1 MTNVSDIYKDIAD
14 RTNGDIYIGVVGP
27 VRTGKSTFIKKFMDE
42 LVIPNIQDENSKIR
56 ATDELPQSAAGRTVM
71 TTEPK
76 FIPNEAVNITLSGN
90 VKMRVKMID
99 CVGYVVDGAMGLE
112 EDDRP
117 RMVMTPWSQE
127 PMPFEKAA
135 QIGTRKVICEHSTIG
150 ILVTTDASIG
160 EIEREKFEPVE
171 KQVVQELKEQ
181 NKPFVIVLNSATPQ
195 NIETIEL
202 ANSMEKEYGVP
213 VALVNC
219 LELDVSD
226 IKKILEMCLFEFPV
240 CEIRVKMPSWISALD
255 NEHILKSRIFE
266 GVSEK
271 ARTVS
276 KISDINESFQDVT
289 EEDFGTSLVVDSI
302 DLAKGRANIELIAPD
317 ELFYRILGD
326 ETGFEIDGKESLIK
340 IMSEL
345 SVSKRKYDKF
355 QEALKQ
361 VEETGYGIVT
371 PSVEDLT
378 LEEPEIVK
386 QAGGYGVKL
395 RASAP
400 SIHMMKANVK
410 AEVSP
415 IVGSEKQSEDMV
427 KFLLKEFEQDPTK
440 IWESN
445 MFGKTLHELVN
456 EGLNSKLSHMPYEAQ
471 MKLCDTLGKIINDG
485 SNGLI
490 CILL

>member
-219 LELDVSD
+219 LELDVTD

>member
-1 MTNVSDIYKDIAD
+1 MDNTADIYKDIAD

-27 VRTGKSTFIKKFMDE
+27 VRTGKSTFIKKFMDV
-42 LVIPNIQDENSKIR
+42 LVIPNIQDQNSKIR
-56 ATDELPQSAAGRTVM
+56 ATDELPQSASGRTVM

-76 FIPNEAVNITLSGN
+76 FIPNKAVNISLDGN
-90 VKMRVKMID
+90 VNMRVKMID
-99 CVGYVVDGAMGLE
+99 CVGYVVEGAMGIQ
-112 EDDRP
+112 EDDKP
-117 RMVMTPWSQE
+117 RMVMTPWE
-127 PMPFEKAA
+127 DEAMPFEKAA

-150 ILVTTDASIG
+150 ILVTTDSSFG
-160 EIEREKFEPVE
+160 EIEREQFEAVE
-171 KQVVQELKEQ
+171 RQIVDELKEQ
-181 NKPFVIVLNSATPQ
+181 NKPFVIVLNSAMPEKS
-195 NIETIEL
+195 ETIEL
-202 ANSMEKEYGVP
+202 AKTMQNEYKVP

-219 LELDVSD
+219 LELDGND
-226 IKKILEMCLFEFPV
+226 IKRILEMCLFEFPV

-255 NEHILKSRIFE
+255 NEHLLKARIFE
-266 GVSEK
+266 GISEK
-271 ARTVS
+271 AKLIS
-276 KISDINESFQDVT
+276 KISDIHENFQDVT
-289 EEDFGTSLVVDSI
+289 EQDFGTSLTVDNI
-302 DLAKGRANIELIAPD
+302 DLAKGTAYIKLNAPE

-340 IMSEL
+340 IMTEL
-345 SVSKRKYDKF
+345 SASKRKYDKF
-355 QEALKQ
+355 QEALRQ

-400 SIHMMKANVK
+400 SIHMMRADVK

-440 IWESN
+440 IWQSN